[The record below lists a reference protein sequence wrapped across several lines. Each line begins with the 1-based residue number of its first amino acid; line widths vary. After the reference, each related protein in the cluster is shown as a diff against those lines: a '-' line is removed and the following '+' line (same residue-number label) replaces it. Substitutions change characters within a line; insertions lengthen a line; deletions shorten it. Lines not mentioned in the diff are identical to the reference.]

1 MERSGKVKELNVYIT
16 ETHDFARTQLE
27 NVNHGK
33 YRHICYYCWF
43 VFFTD
48 SCESNNINYENAIY
62 QYHS

>member
-33 YRHICYYCWF
+33 YRHICYYC
-43 VFFTD
+43 
-48 SCESNNINYENAIY
+48 
-62 QYHS
+62 